1 MHTEHPVAWAVMGT
15 LFGGVGSLA
24 FVFNLVWSHDEV
36 FARLHADGVALFTGK
51 LLLTLTFLAVALA
64 CATVGV
70 RAVMREGRARHWR
83 RRHPDQPWVED
94 HPWNEQ
100 GVWEGVSSQPLNE
113 LVWAGCALVLG
124 GAFTTWAFDPEG
136 GCFRT
141 AIKPLAV
148 ALDLAALF
156 GAVYGLTNLVRAHR
170 PRQKRIHGYLRF
182 AQFPY
187 RLGGPLEAHLQVPA
201 SVQAI
206 DSLQLTLRCVE
217 ERWHA
222 DRMTRGDLACWQ
234 IYAET
239 QRLGAHRPGR
249 ELPIAFALPDG
260 DYATR
265 LSEHP
270 PRYWELEVACE
281 PSSALDGVFLLPVYE
296 RSAEDTPQTDLRWKR
311 AAAPQ

>member
-15 LFGGVGSLA
+15 LIGGVGSCG
-24 FVFNLVWSHDEV
+24 FVVHLVRDHQELLD
-36 FARLHADGVALFTGK
+36 RLQRDGVVRVVGPM
-51 LLLTLTFLAVALA
+51 LLTLAFLVVALA

-70 RAVMREGRARHWR
+70 RAVRREGRARHWR

-100 GVWEGVSSQPLNE
+100 GVWEGVSSQPLNV
-113 LVWAGCALVLG
+113 LVWSGAMLLFG
-124 GAFTTWAFDPEG
+124 GALTTWAFDPEG
-136 GCFRT
+136 GGSRSL
-141 AIKPLAV
+141 IKPLAV
-148 ALDLAALF
+148 LLDLGALYL
-156 GAVYGLTNLVRAHR
+156 AVTGLTNLVRAHR
-170 PRQKRIHGYLRF
+170 PREKRIHGYLRF

-201 SVQAI
+201 AVQVI

-217 ERWHA
+217 ERWHPE
-222 DRMTRGDLACWQ
+222 RMRRGDLACWQ

-239 QRLGAHRPGR
+239 QRLGAHRPGS
-249 ELPIAFALPDG
+249 ELTIAFELPDG

-296 RSAEDTPQTDLRWKR
+296 RTAEDTPQTDLRWKR
-311 AAAPQ
+311 AAPPK